1 MSSLSQNKL
10 IANFRCTMSYTAAC
24 RMWRGAS
31 ASGNRKGDWESCG
44 RGLLLAPFWLGSLL
58 LTYFVTAHLPSC
70 VIRLADGCAGCGE
83 GRLFL
88 LAWLC
93 SSFLFFLFLQHSPY
107 LLLAFENFFKERLMK
122 NMNGVFIWCMEKHV
136 LHNSQCKSQQFYLW
150 VYVCLDHGCMT
161 RISTRVTTI

>member
-10 IANFRCTMSYTAAC
+10 VANFRCTISYTAAC

-83 GRLFL
+83 GRLFSQLGYVL
-88 LAWLC
+88 LFYFFYFFSIARTYFWHMKT
-93 SSFLFFLFLQHSPY
+93 LFQRDIH
-107 LLLAFENFFKERLMK
+107 E
-122 NMNGVFIWCMEKHV
+122 NMNGVFIRWTKKNIF
-136 LHNSQCKSQQFYLW
+136 LRNPQCKSQHFI
-150 VYVCLDHGCMT
+150 CRCT
-161 RISTRVTTI
+161 